1 MTIILGI
8 FYTIFSILISVGF
21 RVIGVFLAT
30 MGAHY
35 FFKTDEYTMMILS
48 LSVVMAYG
56 STQTNLV
63 YSHFCDTYG
72 KFIDSIGLT
81 LALMAFL
88 RLVIFHTSLPYILF
102 PQNYIFRQHAF
113 ATTRKENFYI
123 QQDDSTCC
131 FIEVVE
137 EILLFASDKL
147 NKKRQLGVYPL
158 AVLLF
163 FQSSDKASTMATSAT
178 VMITS
183 IKKSHIDIHP
193 LMLFVQNAF
202 GNSYIMAIHNIS
214 VNTC

>member
-81 LALMAFL
+81 LALMMFI

-131 FIEVVE
+131 CIEVVE
-137 EILLFASDKL
+137 EILLFAPDKI

-158 AVLLF
+158 AVFL
-163 FQSSDKASTMATSAT
+163 FQSSDKASTMATSVT

-183 IKKSHIDIHP
+183 IKKSHIVIHP
-193 LMLFVQNAF
+193 PLCCSCRTFLTVHAQWYSIIFQ
-202 GNSYIMAIHNIS
+202 
-214 VNTC
+214 